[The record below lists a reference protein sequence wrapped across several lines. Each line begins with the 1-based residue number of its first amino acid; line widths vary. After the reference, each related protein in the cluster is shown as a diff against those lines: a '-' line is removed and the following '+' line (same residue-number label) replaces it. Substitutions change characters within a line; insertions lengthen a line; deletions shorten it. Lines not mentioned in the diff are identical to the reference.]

1 VGVGPEVARKVAV
14 ETMRLIHLA
23 SCILALTSLSE
34 QGMAASNLRPAPV
47 GAPGSAPREYTGF
60 DERELTMGFMR
71 LAFGS
76 DMQRLG
82 GGEDRIHRFD
92 HRVRFRISNKGR
104 IDRSEMYKRVL
115 DDFVLRVPRID
126 ASVVDTSTPPDVIV
140 RLVDSRD
147 FMSTLVAALGNST
160 ASTFISQTHPRCTT
174 RSRTD
179 ENGLILRA
187 DIFIVVDQGND
198 AFLDCAYHE
207 TLHAFGLMNH
217 ADDVPWTTLNQ
228 NRSVGYLSV
237 YDRAMLQMLYD
248 PRLQAGMTRSEVQ
261 VLLPAVI
268 RELR

>member
-1 VGVGPEVARKVAV
+1 VVVKKVAV

-23 SCILALTSLSE
+23 TCILALTSFSE
-34 QGMAASNLRPAPV
+34 QGITASNLRPAPV
-47 GAPGSAPREYTGF
+47 GAPGSAPREYTSF
-60 DERELTMGFMR
+60 DEVELTMGFMR

-92 HRVRFRISNKGR
+92 HRVRFHISNKGR
-104 IDRSEMYKRVL
+104 VDRSEMYKRVL

-126 ASVVDTSTPPDVIV
+126 ASVVDASTAPDVIV
-140 RLVDSRD
+140 RLVDSKD
-147 FMSTLVAALGNST
+147 FMPTLVAALGNST
-160 ASTFISQTHPRCTT
+160 ARTFINQTHPRCTT

-187 DIFIVVDQGND
+187 DIFIVVDQGNA

-217 ADDVPWTTLNQ
+217 ADDIPWTTLNQ

-248 PRLQAGMTRSEVQ
+248 PKLRAGMTRSEVQ
-261 VLLPAVI
+261 VLLPAII
-268 RELR
+268 RGLN